1 MTTITRT
8 WDQLNVIVEYQLT
21 LLGARTRNER
31 GAVSTEM
38 AIVVGLLAAAA
49 IIIIAIIAS
58 KGEDAANNI
67 QVS

>member
-8 WDQLNVIVEYQLT
+8 WDQLNVIVAYQLT
-21 LLGARTRNER
+21 LLGSRTRDRR

>member
-21 LLGARTRNER
+21 LLGVRTRDER

-49 IIIIAIIAS
+49 IIIIAIIAG

-67 QVS
+67 QTS